1 MRGAAGGGAAPPPR
15 PLLGGACGLLD
26 AAPPSAPPAA
36 PARAPSV
43 GAYFGATQTAAPT
56 AAAAAATADPYA
68 YGQRAYDAAPTG
80 ASAGHHRFSAAMAT
94 PNAAFISADGT
105 TFSARRY
112 GMALCE
118 RPLHPNTGV
127 HVLEITIGSVDASD
141 LVGGGFVGVA
151 APAVARCKFPPGL
164 VRGSVAYTF
173 DVQTLRQEEVKGT
186 HVTSATKLPPGR
198 GAVVGQLSTPGERG
212 LESQTREQL
221 HMIATDLPPFR
232 VGDRLRM
239 ELDTATGRLAWL
251 LNGKLITTINGV
263 PGGYHFAVGSH
274 MSPTFE
280 ATIDVQVPSVKQGA
294 SAPAGASAS
303 TAQQFFD
310 GRSQAAAVQAQ
321 ATSGVGKD
329 GETAPYAQA
338 PHVSL
343 QQQLNPP
350 QPPGYAQQPAY
361 SSSAWQKPP
370 AVPPLGQQGY
380 PQAQAQVHGYPQ
392 QQPAPAAA
400 QHPYNA
406 TRDGV
411 PVAKAVA
418 VVQPPMAEVAWYPY
432 FDSRRE
438 ATVKLLGQTEN
449 SAGARHFAG
458 GVIEIR
464 LGAISLSPHA
474 RASLPPRLSV
484 QGGALRQA
492 CEAARAPRRRATGR
506 PPGDGDGRR
515 GVHSSGFA
523 LRAVHLRD
531 RGGRAAEA
539 ARRLTALRDPS
550 GQSERAGARA
560 RRRPRRSRAAAAAHR
575 ARVGR
580 SRGDVDR
587 PRRRAPPAPR
597 APTSRIRPPT
607 TPSARSCFPSSRR
620 ASARPSRLALT
631 LLQVAKVGAR
641 TLGEPAARSD
651 ARTRRRLVAPDVR
664 ARRAPG
670 VGGVV
675 APGVAAAVGAV
686 ARRFAARRLHRRR
699 HADGLGLGHLVR
711 AHDCDLGVRSCQVAG
726 ASAEWRTRDGRVVRR
741 EGGEPRLP
749 GARRPDLPGRP
760 DVRRRGDEHGGGAR
774 AAEARA
780 ERAAADDA
788 PVCRACRPA
797 KLRPR
802 RAVQELHATHRVT
815 GNHIKDRPLWMEWR
829 ERQLAPETP
838 KVGEMV
844 VVLEVR
850 NHYNYTKIAKKED
863 GSADGGA
870 AADLFASLDNS
881 ATSGGEGANA
891 TAAGALDLTTTEETT
906 KDAEVEIHL
915 RLSGAGE
922 HRANGDYY
930 PVFHGP
936 ARREMRGMNFY
947 ALQQND
953 LSWKPAPIFWRN
965 ALYPGAIVWRE
976 PHHTGSEWALSIDG
990 ELSYSEGGMGDE
1002 SPDAIGFAR
1011 CDGVGASHALLMRE
1025 AKAKGWLPPKRW
1037 LFFDA
1042 KTAKE
1047 LPEVN
1052 AFAWTGFGFNN
1063 ADGAPVFPRDGG
1075 ALNPDAEAWA
1085 AKLAADPA
1093 AFVAGNVEGAA
1104 YAEELKVWELDIEVG
1119 GAESGKAACASV
1131 SLPPEF
1137 PDGLAMVLVEC
1148 DGYDPLLI
1156 PVLKMGDAPPER
1168 AERRMFLYPEF
1179 DGLGCVLTWNRW
1191 PKDLDLH
1198 CLSSEGKEVNYSTKT
1213 SGDAKDGKGGEMSLD
1228 VDKQTGY
1235 GPETITLT
1243 AKQRALIQVLR
1254 AQLLRRREDL
1264 RRRRRPRRARALGGD
1279 AHAQKGA
1286 DEVDAPLRR
1295 PEGPSEGARG
1305 AQGRRRQG
1313 APRPRRAAVY
1323 WTPFTVH
1330 FDGAGEFLVENH
1342 AEMGETAATPG
1353 GTLSAYPPAPPNAAL
1368 NGQAI
1373 PQDQSQLIKSDQH
1386 ERFKFAREYF
1396 QAVANCEVKSA
1407 QAEQGRAAAAAE
1419 LRADRRPAARGGG
1432 AARHRPGGGGRRDRL
1447 GRDRRDRAAP
1457 RDPSDQAA
1465 AAVGA
1470 RQRRARRQRLAA
1482 RVEGEVRLRRLVELE
1497 RASCACVPPVADGE
1511 GERAGARERER
1522 AERASLAGAPREEEG
1537 GGREEG
1543 EEGHGAAP
1551 PGWKKVGCG
1560 RRGASTRCTSARA
1573 ARRLCLATSGRRG
1586 GVTSRAA
1593 APRCPRRSRKRRSR
1607 ATTASSRRSTTT
1619 SPTRSTSSSCLRACD
1634 AQGVRLLVS
1643 PRRAATGLGSRHAWE
1658 SAWYERRWD
1667 QFKAAEKNRRAIARR
1682 ASRSR

>member
-1 MRGAAGGGAAPPPR
+1 MAPQYDARPACAVPPAAAAAPPAAR

-80 ASAGHHRFSAAMAT
+80 AAAGHHRFSAAMAT

-221 HMIATDLPPFR
+221 HMVATDLPPFR

-280 ATIDVQVPSVKQGA
+280 ATIDVQVPSVKQA
-294 SAPAGASAS
+294 SAAPAGASAS

-350 QPPGYAQQPAY
+350 QPPGYPQQPAY
-361 SSSAWQKPP
+361 SSPAWQKPP

-380 PQAQAQVHGYPQ
+380 PHAQAQVHGYPQ

-484 QGGALRQA
+484 QVVLFGKPVKRRELPAAELQAALQGTATGGEAYIPLDSLFAPFTYEIAADELPKLLGASPLCEIHLVNQSAQAPERGAALDAPAQPPLLI
-492 CEAARAPRRRATGR
+492 ARAWVDLAAMSSDLVDERRPLLRADVTNPSTHDAVGTIVFSIVATGER
-506 PPGDGDGRR
+506 PPLPASPSRSSKSPKSVRERSASPPLDRTRERVAVSSRPTSAR
-515 GVHSSGFA
+515 GVRPASAGSSRPG
-523 LRAVHLRD
+523 
-531 RGGRAAEA
+531 
-539 ARRLTALRDPS
+539 TAGS
-550 GQSERAGARA
+550 
-560 RRRPRRSRAAAAAHR
+560 RPQ
-575 ARVGR
+575 
-580 SRGDVDR
+580 
-587 PRRRAPPAPR
+587 
-597 APTSRIRPPT
+597 
-607 TPSARSCFPSSRR
+607 SARSKMSGSF
-620 ASARPSRLALT
+620 
-631 LLQVAKVGAR
+631 
-641 TLGEPAARSD
+641 
-651 ARTRRRLVAPDVR
+651 
-664 ARRAPG
+664 
-670 VGGVV
+670 GG
-675 APGVAAAVGAV
+675 
-686 ARRFAARRLHRRR
+686 
-699 HADGLGLGHLVR
+699 
-711 AHDCDLGVRSCQVAG
+711 STAG
-726 ASAEWRTRDGRVVRR
+726 AALMGSTSGSCAPTIVTSGYDR
-741 EGGEPRLP
+741 
-749 GARRPDLPGRP
+749 AKSPGRP
-760 DVRRRGDEHGGGAR
+760 QSGAR
-774 AAEARA
+774 GMGESFVAKEANLVYPGRA
-780 ERAAADDA
+780 DQTFQDDQTYGAAAMSTAEELELQKQGLSVPLLTTRQFAEHADL
-788 PVCRACRPA
+788 A

-850 NHYNYTKIAKKED
+850 NHYKYTKIAKKED

-891 TAAGALDLTTTEETT
+891 TAAGALDLTTTERDEG
-906 KDAEVEIHL
+906 
-915 RLSGAGE
+915 RRSG
-922 HRANGDYY
+922 D
-930 PVFHGP
+930 
-936 ARREMRGMNFY
+936 
-947 ALQQND
+947 
-953 LSWKPAPIFWRN
+953 
-965 ALYPGAIVWRE
+965 
-976 PHHTGSEWALSIDG
+976 
-990 ELSYSEGGMGDE
+990 
-1002 SPDAIGFAR
+1002 
-1011 CDGVGASHALLMRE
+1011 
-1025 AKAKGWLPPKRW
+1025 PP
-1037 LFFDA
+1037 
-1042 KTAKE
+1042 
-1047 LPEVN
+1047 P
-1052 AFAWTGFGFNN
+1052 
-1063 ADGAPVFPRDGG
+1063 
-1075 ALNPDAEAWA
+1075 
-1085 AKLAADPA
+1085 
-1093 AFVAGNVEGAA
+1093 
-1104 YAEELKVWELDIEVG
+1104 
-1119 GAESGKAACASV
+1119 
-1131 SLPPEF
+1131 
-1137 PDGLAMVLVEC
+1137 
-1148 DGYDPLLI
+1148 
-1156 PVLKMGDAPPER
+1156 
-1168 AERRMFLYPEF
+1168 AERR
-1179 DGLGCVLTWNRW
+1179 
-1191 PKDLDLH
+1191 
-1198 CLSSEGKEVNYSTKT
+1198 
-1213 SGDAKDGKGGEMSLD
+1213 
-1228 VDKQTGY
+1228 
-1235 GPETITLT
+1235 
-1243 AKQRALIQVLR
+1243 
-1254 AQLLRRREDL
+1254 
-1264 RRRRRPRRARALGGD
+1264 
-1279 AHAQKGA
+1279 
-1286 DEVDAPLRR
+1286 
-1295 PEGPSEGARG
+1295 
-1305 AQGRRRQG
+1305 GR
-1313 APRPRRAAVY
+1313 APRQRRLLPGLPRA
-1323 WTPFTVH
+1323 
-1330 FDGAGEFLVENH
+1330 
-1342 AEMGETAATPG
+1342 
-1353 GTLSAYPPAPPNAAL
+1353 
-1368 NGQAI
+1368 
-1373 PQDQSQLIKSDQH
+1373 
-1386 ERFKFAREYF
+1386 
-1396 QAVANCEVKSA
+1396 
-1407 QAEQGRAAAAAE
+1407 
-1419 LRADRRPAARGGG
+1419 G
-1432 AARHRPGGGGRRDRL
+1432 AARDARDEL
-1447 GRDRRDRAAP
+1447 
-1457 RDPSDQAA
+1457 
-1465 AAVGA
+1465 
-1470 RQRRARRQRLAA
+1470 
-1482 RVEGEVRLRRLVELE
+1482 LR
-1497 RASCACVPPVADGE
+1497 
-1511 GERAGARERER
+1511 
-1522 AERASLAGAPREEEG
+1522 
-1537 GGREEG
+1537 
-1543 EEGHGAAP
+1543 
-1551 PGWKKVGCG
+1551 
-1560 RRGASTRCTSARA
+1560 
-1573 ARRLCLATSGRRG
+1573 
-1586 GVTSRAA
+1586 
-1593 APRCPRRSRKRRSR
+1593 
-1607 ATTASSRRSTTT
+1607 
-1619 SPTRSTSSSCLRACD
+1619 
-1634 AQGVRLLVS
+1634 
-1643 PRRAATGLGSRHAWE
+1643 
-1658 SAWYERRWD
+1658 
-1667 QFKAAEKNRRAIARR
+1667 FAAE
-1682 ASRSR
+1682 